1 MSINGS
7 LFLLN
12 IYLLR
17 GQKKNPNRAY
27 GKVCYSLYPQ
37 VATLHVSRFCG
48 TLNQGKRSHVTME
61 MASLEKTT
69 NSVNA
74 ILAKGIVSLLHG
86 N

>member
-1 MSINGS
+1 MD
-7 LFLLN
+7 
-12 IYLLR
+12 
-17 GQKKNPNRAY
+17 KKKPPKTAD

-37 VATLHVSRFCG
+37 VETLHVSRSCG
-48 TLNQGKRSHVTME
+48 TLNQGRKSHVTMA

-74 ILAKGIVSLLHG
+74 ILAKGIVSFLHG